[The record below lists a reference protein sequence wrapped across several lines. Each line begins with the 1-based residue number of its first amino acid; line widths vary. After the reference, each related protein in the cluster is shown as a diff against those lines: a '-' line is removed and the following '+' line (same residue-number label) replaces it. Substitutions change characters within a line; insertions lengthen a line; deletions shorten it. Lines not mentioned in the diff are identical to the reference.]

1 MSANTR
7 VRLETS
13 HGNIVIELDAAKA
26 PITSEN
32 FVTYVK
38 DGFYDLTI
46 FHRVIPGFMIQG
58 GGFMSDMMQKSTRA
72 NIKNEANNGLSNK
85 RGSIAMART
94 PDPHS
99 ASAQFFINL
108 KDNTFLNHSA
118 PTPQGWGYAVFGT
131 VVEGMDV
138 VDAIAGVRT
147 GNRSGHADVPVEPVV
162 VNKAVIVE

>member
-1 MSANTR
+1 MSANPQ

-26 PITSEN
+26 PISSEN

-38 DGFYDLTI
+38 DTFYDMTI
-46 FHRVIPGFMIQG
+46 FHRVIPGFMVQG
-58 GGFMSDMMQKSTRA
+58 GGFMPDMAQKATRA

-85 RGSIAMART
+85 RGTVAMART

-99 ASAQFFINL
+99 ASGQFFINV
-108 KDNTFLNHSA
+108 KDNTFLNHTA
-118 PTPQGWGYAVFGT
+118 QTPQGWGYAVFGKI
-131 VVEGMDV
+131 VEGMDV
-138 VDAIAGVRT
+138 VDSIVGVPT

-162 VNKAVIVE
+162 VNKAVVVE

>member
-1 MSANTR
+1 MSANPR
-7 VRLETS
+7 IRLETS

-26 PITSEN
+26 PISTEN

-38 DGFYDLTI
+38 DAFYDATI
-46 FHRVIPGFMIQG
+46 FHRVIPGFRIQG
-58 GGFMSDMMQKSTRA
+58 GGFMSDMMQKATRA

-108 KDNTFLNHSA
+108 KDNTFLNHTA
-118 PTPQGWGYAVFGT
+118 QTPQGWGYAVFGM

-138 VDAIAGVRT
+138 VDSIAGVRT
-147 GNRSGHADVPVEPVV
+147 GNKNGHADVPVDPVV
-162 VNKAVIVE
+162 VNKATVVE